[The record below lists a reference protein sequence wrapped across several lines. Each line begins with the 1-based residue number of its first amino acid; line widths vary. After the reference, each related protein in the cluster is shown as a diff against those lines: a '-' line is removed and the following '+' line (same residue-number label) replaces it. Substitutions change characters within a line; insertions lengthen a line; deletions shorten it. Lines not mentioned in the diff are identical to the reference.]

1 MSKTEQGQDG
11 QAPEAA
17 VPLYFSRTYD
27 ETMSLL
33 LEARNC
39 VMRSGDQLGPSA
51 RARLAFS
58 RESMRLTTRLTSV
71 MAWLLAQRA
80 VGEGEMTREEAA
92 SDNHRLTAR
101 ELCLDTADA
110 EDSALLPQDLV
121 QLLDRSH
128 ALYSRVA
135 RLDAQ
140 VRAQA

>member
-1 MSKTEQGQDG
+1 MDDTQQGQDG
-11 QAPEAA
+11 QAPAAA

-33 LEARNC
+33 LDARNC
-39 VMRSGDQLGPSA
+39 VMRSGDQVAPSA

-80 VGEGEMTREEAA
+80 VGEGEMTRQEAA
-92 SDNHRLTAR
+92 SDAHKLTAR
-101 ELCLDTADA
+101 DLCLETADA
-110 EDSALLPQDLV
+110 DDSALLPQDLQ

-135 RLDAQ
+135 RLDA
-140 VRAQA
+140 RARAEA